1 MDLAHLAGWGYP
13 AVAALVAADALIPLV
28 PSELAIISGG
38 VLAASGRMNL
48 ALLVLAAAVGAA
60 VGDTVGYLLG
70 RGAGRFGVGRL
81 LRRERSRRV
90 LVWTTE
96 RLHRRA
102 RWVLVSARFV
112 PGGRTVT
119 VLTAGFLRVPWRRF
133 ATAVA
138 VGAPL
143 WAAYVAAVG
152 YGAGHASAD
161 HPWAGVLAALGVLTA
176 LGCLAEWIR
185 RRRARRQ
192 PVPAA
197 RSAPDP
203 AVGRRNARTAA

>member
-1 MDLAHLAGWGYP
+1 MDLAHLAGWSYP
-13 AVAALVAADALIPLV
+13 AVAALVAADALVPLV
-28 PSELAIISGG
+28 PSELAIISCG
-38 VLAASGRMNL
+38 VLAASGKMNL

-60 VGDTVGYLLG
+60 VGDTAGYLAG

-102 RWVLVSARFV
+102 RWVLVSARFI

-119 VLTAGFLRVPWRRF
+119 VLTAGFLRVPGRRF
-133 ATAVA
+133 AAAVA
-138 VGAPL
+138 IGAPL
-143 WAAYVAAVG
+143 WASYVAGLG

-161 HPWAGVLAALGVLTA
+161 RPWLGVLAAVAVLTA
-176 LGCLAEWIR
+176 LGCLAEFV
-185 RRRARRQ
+185 RRRARRHPRASTQ
-192 PVPAA
+192 APSAA
-197 RSAPDP
+197 T
-203 AVGRRNARTAA
+203 GRPSNARTAA

>member
-1 MDLAHLAGWGYP
+1 MDLAQLAGWSYP
-13 AVAALVAADALIPLV
+13 AVAALVAADALVPLV
-28 PSELAIISGG
+28 PSEFAILSAG
-38 VLAASGRMNL
+38 VLAATGRMNL

-90 LVWTTE
+90 VVWTTE

-102 RWVLVSARFV
+102 RWVLIAARFV

-119 VLTAGFLRVPWRRF
+119 VLTAGFLRVPPRRF
-133 ATAVA
+133 AGAVA

-143 WAAYVAAVG
+143 WAGYVAALG

-161 HPWAGVLAALGVLTA
+161 HPWIGVLAALAVLTG
-176 LGCLAEWIR
+176 LGCLAEWVR
-185 RRRARRQ
+185 RRRARRA
-192 PVPAA
+192 PADTA
-197 RSAPDP
+197 RPTDP
-203 AVGRRNARTAA
+203 AVGRRSDARTAA